1 MMDDRN
7 IVFKTHSQ
15 VEASVMQSILESN
28 GIEVYVYGE
37 SISSMYG
44 FFSPTVGG
52 TSLGVPAD
60 QTDKALDVI
69 REYENEAGRD
79 QERLVD

>member
-28 GIEVYVYGE
+28 GIEVYVYGD
-37 SISSMYG
+37 G
-44 FFSPTVGG
+44 
-52 TSLGVPAD
+52 
-60 QTDKALDVI
+60 I
-69 REYENEAGRD
+69 RIGLRTE
-79 QERLVD
+79 

>member
-7 IVFKTHSQ
+7 IVFKTHNQ
-15 VEASVMQSILESN
+15 VEASIMQSILESN

-44 FFSPTVGG
+44 IFSPTVGG
-52 TSLGVPAD
+52 ISLGVPAE
-60 QTDKALDVI
+60 QTDKALEVL

-79 QERLVD
+79 QDRPAD